1 MDKTTT
7 ALPYA
12 EALFQLS
19 QNSGE
24 KGSEL
29 VDGFVNQLVAI
40 SKNKEFQN
48 LISNPDLQTN
58 EVVDFILLLVKTLKN
73 DKVRNFVSLLPEIG
87 EQYYKLRSTVKSSAH
102 ATILSAFP
110 LTQQQLD
117 ELMPAIEKRFGRKL
131 NPTVT
136 IDNSVICGIK
146 VIVDDEVLDLTVST
160 KLQKMQEV
168 LAS

>member
-48 LISNPDLQTN
+48 LISNPD
-58 EVVDFILLLVKTLKN
+58 
-73 DKVRNFVSLLPEIG
+73 
-87 EQYYKLRSTVKSSAH
+87 
-102 ATILSAFP
+102 
-110 LTQQQLD
+110 
-117 ELMPAIEKRFGRKL
+117 
-131 NPTVT
+131 
-136 IDNSVICGIK
+136 
-146 VIVDDEVLDLTVST
+146 
-160 KLQKMQEV
+160 
-168 LAS
+168 

>member
-87 EQYYKLRSTVKSSAH
+87 EQY
-102 ATILSAFP
+102 
-110 LTQQQLD
+110 
-117 ELMPAIEKRFGRKL
+117 
-131 NPTVT
+131 
-136 IDNSVICGIK
+136 
-146 VIVDDEVLDLTVST
+146 
-160 KLQKMQEV
+160 
-168 LAS
+168 

>member
-58 EVVDFILLLVKTLKN
+58 EVVDFILLLVRTLKF
-73 DKVRNFVSLLPEIG
+73 RF
-87 EQYYKLRSTVKSSAH
+87 TVAG
-102 ATILSAFP
+102 
-110 LTQQQLD
+110 D
-117 ELMPAIEKRFGRKL
+117 R
-131 NPTVT
+131 
-136 IDNSVICGIK
+136 
-146 VIVDDEVLDLTVST
+146 
-160 KLQKMQEV
+160 
-168 LAS
+168 